1 VSSVPQFD
9 HTTEHHARTW
19 RETFAQVRQTCPVL
33 HSDNHGG
40 YHVVTRHADVMAV
53 LADPESFSSE
63 RSWDENG
70 NDVHLGATI
79 PPTPVRVGFLDMD
92 PPGHTAYRKPLNGW
106 FTRQAVT
113 RGRARIAQIARWAVD
128 QVIEQGGCDVVF
140 ELASPFQVVMFLDLV
155 GIPIERWPEFARIAH
170 KIHGSTDPADRPEGL
185 RWLHD
190 ELEAEIVRQ
199 RAAPSDGLLGQIAT
213 TEIEGQLLPLDTATE
228 LAVMLLLGGELTTI
242 ATICHFLDYLY
253 RHPGERKRLRADR
266 SAMPAAVDEILRY
279 FSPSVG
285 IARTVTRPAT
295 LSGQELRPGD
305 RLLLSYASANLDES
319 VFEQADQVDL
329 CRRPN
334 PHLAF
339 GKGIHRCIGA
349 QLAHTNVELLI
360 SEVLERMPDYVV
372 TSSDRFERIPTVNAF
387 HNMRIEYAPAPRSA
401 GAASSRV
408 PVLTEE
414 RVRPTAGS

>member
-1 VSSVPQFD
+1 MSDFD

-19 RETFAQVRQTCPVL
+19 RETFAQARQTCPVL

-40 YHVVTRHADVMAV
+40 YHVVTRHADIITV
-53 LADPESFSSE
+53 LADPESYSSE

-92 PPGHTAYRKPLNGW
+92 PSEHTTYRKPLNGW
-106 FTRQAVT
+106 FTRQAIT

-128 QVIEQGGCDVVF
+128 QVVEQGSCDVVF
-140 ELASPFQVVMFLDLV
+140 ELASPFQVVMFLDLI
-155 GIPIERWPEFARIAH
+155 GIPIERWPEFAAIAH

-185 RWLHD
+185 RWLQD

-199 RAAPSDGLLGQIAT
+199 RATPSGGLLGQIAT
-213 TEIEGQLLPLDTATE
+213 TEVGGELLALDMATE

-242 ATICHFLDYLY
+242 ATICHFLGYLY
-253 RHPGERKRLRADR
+253 RHADERSRLRADP
-266 SAMPAAVDEILRY
+266 SAMPTSVDEILRY
-279 FSPSVG
+279 FSPSIG
-285 IARTVTRPAT
+285 IARTVTRPT
-295 LSGQELRPGD
+295 SLSGQKLYPGD
-305 RLLLSYASANLDES
+305 RLLLSYASANLDEA
-319 VFEQADQVDL
+319 VFEHADQVDL

-339 GKGIHRCIGA
+339 GKGIHCCIGA
-349 QLAHTNVELLI
+349 QLAHTNVELLVG
-360 SEVLERMPDYVV
+360 EVLQRMPDYAV
-372 TSSDRFERIPTVNAF
+372 TSSDRFERIPTVNAY
-387 HNMRIEYAPAPRSA
+387 HEMRIEFTPGPRLGAESA
-401 GAASSRV
+401 GHV

-414 RVRPTAGS
+414 RVRPIGG